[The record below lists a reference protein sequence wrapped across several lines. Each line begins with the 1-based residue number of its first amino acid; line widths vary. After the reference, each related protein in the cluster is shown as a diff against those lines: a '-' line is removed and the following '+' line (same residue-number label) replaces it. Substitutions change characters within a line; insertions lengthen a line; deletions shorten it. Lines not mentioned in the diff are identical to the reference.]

1 MKRNMF
7 LYSTFVAMM
16 CVLGMSTANAQS
28 EEVENSGDTMRRGQD
43 FTETAFGLNMRMVYV
58 EGGTFTMGCTREQGK
73 DCDCDESPNRK
84 TTVSSFCIGMLEVTQ
99 GQWEKVMG
107 TSIYQQ
113 RDSAG
118 ESTTYGVGP
127 DYPMYYVSW
136 QEAKEFCARLSHQTG
151 KTFRLPTEAEWEYA
165 ARGGN
170 RSEGSKYSGGW
181 SIDDVAWYESN
192 SRGTAHP
199 CGAKRANALGIYDMT
214 GNVWEWC
221 EDWYESQYLQSDNN
235 NPKGPSLGSGRV
247 DRGGSWEYSAK
258 LCRISNRDFD
268 SPSGRYRYLGFRVVC
283 IP

>member
-16 CVLGMSTANAQS
+16 CVLGMSTSNAQS

-99 GQWEKVMG
+99 DQWEKVMG

-151 KTFRLPTEAEWEYA
+151 KTYRLPTEAEWEYA

-170 RSEGSKYSGGW
+170 RSEGSK
-181 SIDDVAWYESN
+181 
-192 SRGTAHP
+192 
-199 CGAKRANALGIYDMT
+199 
-214 GNVWEWC
+214 
-221 EDWYESQYLQSDNN
+221 
-235 NPKGPSLGSGRV
+235 
-247 DRGGSWEYSAK
+247 
-258 LCRISNRDFD
+258 
-268 SPSGRYRYLGFRVVC
+268 
-283 IP
+283 